1 MGNMGHHAGRGELTD
16 EVHANRRQ
24 TVLAVIILVIAT
36 LLFYAKLW
44 LPGLVLIKRD
54 AYRHWLPI
62 KHYMIERLSAGELPE
77 WFPYEAMGRP
87 FIGIASTGVFHPF
100 TSLYF
105 WLSTSDAYRA
115 SVLISCVVA
124 ALGAFML
131 ARMLRV
137 SRSGAVLSGLALACS
152 GYVASLTDNLLYLYA
167 VCILPVFCAALEC
180 ARVKSL
186 AWVVAPAVV
195 WATVF
200 LNGDGQNGYYFG
212 FIALLWMLGPPN
224 CFRMAAARVLLIG
237 ILCALLAGIQ
247 LGPSLAVF
255 VHSERTQASS
265 FHEQAV
271 HWSTHPLR
279 LVAIMASPVGER
291 EHAGD
296 IAHYFFGSRSG
307 SSLPTGFW
315 AESLYLGLPVV
326 GLALLGGWYRRELWR
341 FVLLGAGALLLALGA
356 WGGLYD
362 VFYHVMPF
370 WSAFRYPEKLMG
382 VATFAIAMLAGA
394 GFDELRTGRGHEVL
408 WLGAAVVFA
417 IAGGSAH
424 ALPVSAWT
432 ERLFGAPSALAQ
444 EVASSLSWALL
455 FSAALGFA
463 TWLVAVAVR
472 RQRLNNTALAGLL
485 LVACVLD
492 LSRVNQGAY
501 HVALVET
508 ATFAPPFA
516 EAIRRDAGVAGPGH
530 FRILTIKDPEVV
542 FPSQLKE
549 SLDLLS
555 IGSVVRRQ
563 SLDVDLNAEFHL
575 ESVKAS
581 LPGHSVGLAAL
592 AALADKRLGAQV
604 YGRYNVGYFIGR
616 SRNFEDPH
624 YARARV
630 ATLGAYDLALVRN
643 PFPVKPRAYVSRQ
656 PERSDAP
663 VELEQLISRPE
674 FLEGEMDV
682 IEAPDG
688 VLPGSSSRG
697 EGTVVMERYLPEN
710 VQVQVVAPAPAVLVV
725 LDAFDQGWQAV
736 LENGDPLPILRAN
749 ALSRAVVVPAGAH
762 RVTFTYRTPFLQEGL
777 VSSLIGICFCLAL
790 LVRARWRAPCVGE
803 VCQ

>member
-1 MGNMGHHAGRGELTD
+1 MGHMGDHAGRGDFTD
-16 EVHANRRQ
+16 ESHANRRQ
-24 TVLAVIILVIAT
+24 TFLAVTILSLAT

-62 KHYMIERLSAGELPE
+62 KRYMIERLSAGELPE

-100 TSLYF
+100 TALYF
-105 WLSTSDAYRA
+105 WLSTPDAYRA
-115 SVLISCVVA
+115 SVLISCLVA
-124 ALGAFML
+124 ALGAFVL

-137 SRSGAVLSGLALACS
+137 SRSGAVLSGMALACS

-167 VCILPVFCAALEC
+167 VCLLPLFCAALER
-180 ARVKSL
+180 ARLRNV

-212 FIALLWMLGPPN
+212 FIALLWMLGPLVHV
-224 CFRMAAARVLLIG
+224 RQAAARLLAIG
-237 ILCALLAGIQ
+237 LLCALLAGVQ
-247 LGPSLAVF
+247 LGPSMAVYAQ
-255 VHSERTQASS
+255 SERTQAGS
-265 FHEQAV
+265 FHQQAV

-279 LVAIMASPVGER
+279 LVTMVASPVGER

-296 IAHYFFGSRSG
+296 IARSFFGSRSG
-307 SSLPTGFW
+307 SSSPTGFW

-326 GLALLGGWYRRELWR
+326 GLALLGAWYRRDLSR
-341 FVLLGAGALLLALGA
+341 FVLLGGGALLLALGA

-362 VFYHVMPF
+362 LFYHVMPF

-382 VATFAIAMLAGA
+382 VATFAVAMLAGA
-394 GFDELRTGRGHEVL
+394 GFDELRAGRGHAA
-408 WLGAAVVFA
+408 WWFGAASVCAV
-417 IAGGSAH
+417 AGGSAY
-424 ALPVSAWT
+424 ALPVGAWM
-432 ERLFGAPSALAQ
+432 ERLFEAPGALAQ
-444 EVASSLSWALL
+444 EVAGSLSVALL
-455 FSAALGFA
+455 ASAAVGFV
-463 TWLVAVAVR
+463 TWFAAVAIR
-472 RQRLNNTALAGLL
+472 RPNVNHTALAGLL
-485 LVACVLD
+485 LAACFSD
-492 LSRVNQGAY
+492 LSRVNLGAY
-501 HVALVET
+501 HVAPVDA
-508 ATFAPPFA
+508 ATFAPPLA
-516 EAIRRDAGVAGPGH
+516 EAIRLDAGVTGPGH
-530 FRILTIKDPEVV
+530 FRILTIKDHEIV
-542 FPSQLKE
+542 FPSQLKD
-549 SLDLLS
+549 SLDLLT

-581 LPGHSVGLAAL
+581 LPGHSVAVAAMAVLAE
-592 AALADKRLGAQV
+592 KRLGGQI

-616 SRNFEDPH
+616 SRNFDDPH

-656 PERSDAP
+656 PERAAAP
-663 VELEQLISRPE
+663 VELEQLIERPE
-674 FLEGEMDV
+674 FLEGELDV

-688 VLPGSSSRG
+688 VLPGSSPRG
-697 EGTVVMERYLPEN
+697 EGLVVMERYVPESI
-710 VQVQVVAPAPAVLVV
+710 QVRVVAPAPAVLV
-725 LDAFDQGWQAV
+725 LQDAFDQGWQAA

-762 RVTFTYRTPFLQEGL
+762 RVTFTFKTPYLKEGMAA
-777 VSSLIGICFCLAL
+777 SLLGLCLCVVL
-790 LVRARWRAPCVGE
+790 LVRARWRASRVGE
-803 VCQ
+803 GCH